1 MEAEAYTNLKH
12 NNLLEMI
19 DYQRKAVK
27 VKKDGSKVKIAYM
40 VLKLVKEGNL
50 QDWIAWGRF
59 EAKICRFYFKQM
71 LKTLHYIHSKGFAH
85 RDLKPHNILIDSDYN
100 LIIAD
105 FGLSCSIKD
114 RSQDESGYL
123 KTGLGTKNYMAP
135 EIHRIFD
142 LKDKEKNGKSTL
154 TAEES

>member
-50 QDWIAWGRF
+50 QDYIA
-59 EAKICRFYFKQM
+59 
-71 LKTLHYIHSKGFAH
+71 
-85 RDLKPHNILIDSDYN
+85 
-100 LIIAD
+100 
-105 FGLSCSIKD
+105 
-114 RSQDESGYL
+114 
-123 KTGLGTKNYMAP
+123 
-135 EIHRIFD
+135 
-142 LKDKEKNGKSTL
+142 
-154 TAEES
+154 